1 MVGLNSFR
9 GGFAGKAKCYYVY
22 VQHSRTGAL
31 TSLKV
36 RLKQYLSITYVN
48 PEPMLISVKQ
58 MKSPNHSILA
68 NEDIR
73 MDVEI

>member
-1 MVGLNSFR
+1 MSCQASLR
-9 GGFAGKAKCYYVY
+9 IAGKAKYKRMIELGKTMLLVY
-22 VQHSRTGAL
+22 A
-31 TSLKV
+31 
-36 RLKQYLSITYVN
+36 N

>member
-1 MVGLNSFR
+1 MSRQTSLR
-9 GGFAGKAKCYYVY
+9 IAGKAKCYYVY

-48 PEPMLISVKQ
+48 PEPMLQIERLEVDNS
-58 MKSPNHSILA
+58 S
-68 NEDIR
+68 NEIK
-73 MDVEI
+73 

>member
-1 MVGLNSFR
+1 MLKSQKVSTIYH
-9 GGFAGKAKCYYVY
+9 GKRRVLVKDSTETQMIYA
-22 VQHSRTGAL
+22 
-31 TSLKV
+31 
-36 RLKQYLSITYVN
+36 N